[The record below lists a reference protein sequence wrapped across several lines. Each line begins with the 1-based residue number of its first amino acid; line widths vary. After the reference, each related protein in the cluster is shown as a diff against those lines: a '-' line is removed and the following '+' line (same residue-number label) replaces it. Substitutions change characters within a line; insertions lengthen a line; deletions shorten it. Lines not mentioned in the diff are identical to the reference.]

1 MIFTFRSSSVKGI
14 FRLFVAMLMVIGVV
28 NQSVAQKTW
37 SEKRALRVEV
47 AEIKTRVLGDL
58 ADVQGR
64 VMEGPSYSVTATT
77 DAVTNI
83 LGIRLGDL
91 VASGDVIATQDSTKL
106 ELQLKKVRAK
116 LRETELRF
124 ADGQAE
130 LKTEGELLA
139 VSDAQAALL
148 AGKARRA
155 EGLVANN
162 ALAADAAEV
171 AFNASMMANLSLL
184 TRQSSIARKKAQQKI
199 FRVMIDQIKAEITQL
214 VADIKATELRAEID
228 GQVTFIADYLRG
240 FAREGEVIAKITDLR
255 SFEIE
260 AEIPVKYISF
270 IEGAKVVSASS
281 LDGNIVDVALRVSLP
296 VHNPRSATRAV
307 RFSLLEKYQMPCRRT
322 TLW

>member
-155 EGLVANN
+155 EGSLQTMRLPLMLLKWHLM
-162 ALAADAAEV
+162 LA
-171 AFNASMMANLSLL
+171 
-184 TRQSSIARKKAQQKI
+184 
-199 FRVMIDQIKAEITQL
+199 
-214 VADIKATELRAEID
+214 
-228 GQVTFIADYLRG
+228 
-240 FAREGEVIAKITDLR
+240 
-255 SFEIE
+255 
-260 AEIPVKYISF
+260 
-270 IEGAKVVSASS
+270 
-281 LDGNIVDVALRVSLP
+281 
-296 VHNPRSATRAV
+296 
-307 RFSLLEKYQMPCRRT
+307 
-322 TLW
+322 